1 MPKHETLPALL
12 ADIRACRL
20 CASALPHA
28 PNPVLRISR
37 SARICIAG
45 QAPGLRVHKSGI
57 PFTDPS
63 GDRLREWLG
72 LDPYTFYDESRV
84 AIVPMGFCFP
94 GYDLAGADKPP
105 RPECVRHWHD
115 RLFTAAPRFGLI
127 LAVGVYAHRYHLKGG
142 TKKTV
147 TDTVRAWKEYGPV
160 TVPLPHPSWRN
171 TAWLKKNPW
180 FEDELLLSL
189 RDRVRDALLPVR

>member
-1 MPKHETLPALL
+1 MPKREAL
-12 ADIRACRL
+12 ATVVERIRACRL
-20 CASALPHA
+20 CTRALAHA
-28 PNPVLRISR
+28 PNPVLRISA

-45 QAPGLRVHKSGI
+45 QAPGMRVHKSGI

-63 GDRLREWLG
+63 GDRLREWLQ
-72 LDPYTFYDESRV
+72 LDPESFYDETRI

-94 GYDLAGADKPP
+94 GYDEAGADKPP
-105 RPECVRHWHD
+105 RAECVSTWHD
-115 RLFTAAPRFGLI
+115 RLFSAAPRFRLV

-142 TKKTV
+142 AKKTV

-180 FEDELLLSL
+180 FETELLPAL
-189 RDRVRDALLPVR
+189 RERVRSVLSSAR